1 MQYLLFYCFTRV
13 LLYVLFFTVYI
24 RTVIYEYS
32 LFVLYRTVRMYVD
45 LKCKL
50 GRYPPRDMLTPA
62 PDATP
67 GLGSGQGMYR
77 RDRTFQIT
85 YSLIH
90 HNICAVFPCPMSKPH
105 AAAAVARYCSEI
117 IRVYDC

>member
-1 MQYLLFYCFTRV
+1 MFYFLQFT
-13 LLYVLFFTVYI
+13 Y
-24 RTVIYEYS
+24 TVIYEYS